1 MGFQDLLKFR
11 KDTRNNIFEIIRKDA
26 KSAVSNPIVILVLI
40 AIIILPSL
48 YGLINIYACWDPYEN
63 TNHVQFAI
71 ANDDLGASYQGV
83 DIHAGYDLV
92 EMLKNNTKFEWVFVT
107 SDELREGVHNGTYYA
122 GIIVP
127 ANFSESIVSI
137 TTDDPHS
144 AVLEYR
150 VNEKT
155 NPVAA
160 KLTDAAAKEVYNN
173 INAEIVTFINLAAY
187 NKLGELQSGLASGA
201 SQLASGGVLLSNG
214 AGQVG
219 SGASQLVSGANQL
232 SSGANQLSS
241 GANDLA
247 TGASQVADGAGQ
259 VAGGTGQAA
268 STVNQVT
275 GEISQVTEY
284 IKDGSS
290 SQAVKDEMDKIN
302 EKSQNVS
309 QKVNQLNDG
318 AHQVADGA
326 GAVSNG
332 AMSLSSGA
340 SQLSGGVNQLSQG
353 SVSLAAG
360 AQLLANSAATAL
372 FTASSSLSGAASGL
386 DAVTGLNE
394 SQVGDYFYAPVKLDR
409 HEEFSTSNYGSQV
422 SPFYLALC
430 MWVGA
435 LITCVMLKTGS
446 SVGTRYRPHEV
457 YLGKLVLFNTLAIL
471 QTTVTLIG
479 CFILGIDISNPLM
492 FIFSCYFVALVFM
505 MLIYSLIS
513 VFGDVGKGIV
523 IILLVFQISGTGG
536 IYPVEIMNEI
546 FGIIYPY
553 LPMTHA
559 INLIRE
565 SQLGLIWANY
575 IPSFLVLL
583 ALGLVIPIIAFVL
596 KRSFDKHTKYFED
609 KLEEADLFN

>member
-326 GAVSNG
+326 GAVSSG
-332 AMSLSSGA
+332 AMSLSGGA
-340 SQLSGGVNQLSQG
+340 SQLSGGVDQLSQG

-409 HEEFSTSNYGSQV
+409 YEEFSTSNYGSQV

-492 FIFSCYFVALVFM
+492 FIFSCYFVALAFM

-596 KRSFDKHTKYFED
+596 KRSFDKHTKYFEE

>member
-1 MGFQDLLKFR
+1 MKFR
-11 KDTRNNIFEIIRKDA
+11 KDTRNSIFEIIRKDA

-326 GAVSNG
+326 GAVSSG
-332 AMSLSSGA
+332 AMSLSGGA
-340 SQLSGGVNQLSQG
+340 SQLSGGVDQLSQG

-409 HEEFSTSNYGSQV
+409 YEEFSTSNYGSQV

-492 FIFSCYFVALVFM
+492 FIFSCYSVALAFM

>member
-11 KDTRNNIFEIIRKDA
+11 KDTRNSIFEIIRKDA

-326 GAVSNG
+326 GAVSSG
-332 AMSLSSGA
+332 AMSLSGGA
-340 SQLSGGVNQLSQG
+340 SQLSGGVDQLSQG

-409 HEEFSTSNYGSQV
+409 YEEFSTSNYGSQV

-492 FIFSCYFVALVFM
+492 FIFSCYSVALAFM

-596 KRSFDKHTKYFED
+596 KRSFDKHTKYFEE

>member
-11 KDTRNNIFEIIRKDA
+11 KDTRNSIFEIIRKDA

-326 GAVSNG
+326 GAVSSG
-332 AMSLSSGA
+332 AMSLSGGA
-340 SQLSGGVNQLSQG
+340 SQLSGGVDQLSQG

-409 HEEFSTSNYGSQV
+409 YEEFSTSNYGSQV

>member
-11 KDTRNNIFEIIRKDA
+11 KDTRNSIFEIIRKDA

-326 GAVSNG
+326 GAVSSG
-332 AMSLSSGA
+332 AMSLSGGA
-340 SQLSGGVNQLSQG
+340 SQLSGGVDQLSQG

-409 HEEFSTSNYGSQV
+409 YEEFSTSNYGSQV

-492 FIFSCYFVALVFM
+492 FIFSCYSVALAFM

>member
-290 SQAVKDEMDKIN
+290 SQQVKDEMDKIN

-326 GAVSNG
+326 GAVSSG
-332 AMSLSSGA
+332 AMSLSGGA
-340 SQLSGGVNQLSQG
+340 SQLSSGVDQLSQG

-409 HEEFSTSNYGSQV
+409 HEEFPTSNYGSQV

-536 IYPVEIMNEI
+536 IYPVEIMNKI
-546 FGIIYPY
+546 FGMLYPY

-559 INLIRE
+559 INIVRE

>member
-1 MGFQDLLKFR
+1 MKLQDFLNFR
-11 KDTRNNIFEIIRKDA
+11 KDTRNNIFSIIRRDA
-26 KSAVSNPIVILVLI
+26 KSTVSNPIVILVLI
-40 AIIILPSL
+40 AVIILPSL

-71 ANDDLGASYQGV
+71 ANDDLGATYEGV
-83 DIHAGYDLV
+83 QIQAGYDLV
-92 EMLKNNTKFEWVFVT
+92 EMLKNNTDFEWVFVT

-137 TTDDPHS
+137 TTDNPHS
-144 AVLEYR
+144 AILEYR

-160 KLTDAAAKEVYNN
+160 KLTDAAAKAVYNN

-187 NKLGELQSGLASGA
+187 DKLGELQNGLASGA

-219 SGASQLVSGANQL
+219 SGASQLVD
-232 SSGANQLSS
+232 GANQLSS

-247 TGASQVADGAGQ
+247 SGANSLYGGASQVADGAGQ
-259 VAGGTGQAA
+259 VAGGTQQAA

-275 GEISQVTEY
+275 GEISRVTEY
-284 IKDGSS
+284 IKDESS
-290 SQAVKDEMDKIN
+290 SQVVKDEMDKIN
-302 EKSQNVS
+302 EKSQNIS
-309 QKVNQLNDG
+309 HKVNELNDG

-326 GAVSNG
+326 SAVSDGALSLSNG
-332 AMSLSSGA
+332 AN
-340 SQLSGGVNQLSQG
+340 QLNGGVNELSQG

-372 FTASSSLSGAASGL
+372 FTASSSLSSAANGL
-386 DAVTGLNE
+386 DSVTGLNE
-394 SQVGDYFYAPVKLDR
+394 SQVGDYFYAPVKLDK
-409 HEEFSTSNYGSQV
+409 HEEFPTSNYGSQV

-457 YLGKLVLFNTLAIL
+457 YLGRLVLFNSLAIL

-479 CFILGIDISNPLM
+479 CFILGIDIANPLV

-513 VFGDVGKGIV
+513 VFGDVGKGV
-523 IILLVFQISGTGG
+523 AIILLVFQISGTGG
-536 IYPVEIMNEI
+536 IYPVEIMNKI
-546 FGIIYPY
+546 FGILYPY

-559 INLIRE
+559 INIIRE

-575 IPSFLVLL
+575 IPSFLILL
-583 ALGLVIPIIAFVL
+583 GIGLVVPVIAFIL
-596 KRSFDKHTKYFED
+596 KRSFDKRTKYFEE

>member
-1 MGFQDLLKFR
+1 MKFR
-11 KDTRNNIFEIIRKDA
+11 KDTRNSIFEIIRKDA

-326 GAVSNG
+326 GAVSSG
-332 AMSLSSGA
+332 AMSLSGGA
-340 SQLSGGVNQLSQG
+340 SQLSGGVDQLSQG

-409 HEEFSTSNYGSQV
+409 YEEFSTSNYGSQV

-492 FIFSCYFVALVFM
+492 FIFSCYSVALAFM

-596 KRSFDKHTKYFED
+596 KRSFDKHTKYFEE

>member
-1 MGFQDLLKFR
+1 MKLQDFLNFR
-11 KDTRNNIFEIIRKDA
+11 KDTRNNIFSIIRRDA
-26 KSAVSNPIVILVLI
+26 KSTVSNPIVVLVLI
-40 AIIILPSL
+40 AVIILPSL

-71 ANDDLGASYQGV
+71 ANDDLGATYEGV
-83 DIHAGYDLV
+83 QIQAGYDLV
-92 EMLKNNTKFEWVFVT
+92 EMLKNNTDFEWVFVT

-144 AVLEYR
+144 AILEYR

-160 KLTDAAAKEVYNN
+160 KLTDAAAKAVYNN

-187 NKLGELQSGLASGA
+187 DKLGELQNGLASGA

-219 SGASQLVSGANQL
+219 SGASQLVD
-232 SSGANQLSS
+232 GANQLSS

-247 TGASQVADGAGQ
+247 SGANSLYGGASQVADGAGQ
-259 VAGGTGQAA
+259 VAGGTQQAA

-275 GEISQVTEY
+275 GEISRVTEY
-284 IKDGSS
+284 IKDESS
-290 SQAVKDEMDKIN
+290 SQVVKDEMDKIN
-302 EKSQNVS
+302 EKSQNIS
-309 QKVNQLNDG
+309 HKVNELNDG

-326 GAVSNG
+326 SAVSDGALSLSNG
-332 AMSLSSGA
+332 AN
-340 SQLSGGVNQLSQG
+340 QLNGGVNELSQG

-372 FTASSSLSGAASGL
+372 FTASSSLSSAANGL
-386 DAVTGLNE
+386 DSVTGLNE
-394 SQVGDYFYAPVKLDR
+394 SQVGDYFYAPVKLDK
-409 HEEFSTSNYGSQV
+409 HEEFPTSNYGSQV

-457 YLGKLVLFNTLAIL
+457 YLGRLVLFNSLAIL

-479 CFILGIDISNPLM
+479 CFILGIDIANPLV

-513 VFGDVGKGIV
+513 VFGDVGKGV
-523 IILLVFQISGTGG
+523 AIILLVFQISGTGG
-536 IYPVEIMNEI
+536 IYPVEIMNKI
-546 FGIIYPY
+546 FGMMYPY

-559 INLIRE
+559 IKIIRE

-575 IPSFLVLL
+575 IPSFLILL
-583 ALGLVIPIIAFVL
+583 GIGLVIPVIAFIL
-596 KRSFDKHTKYFED
+596 KRSFDKRTKYFEE